1 VPKVTISDGRQGWI
15 ALRYRV
21 RLLRS
26 IQGGRRG
33 FVPEE
38 LLEIELPGSLEE
50 PVRAA
55 EPTPSE
61 RVTDPLADRRVRLEL
76 RRQIAL
82 LEKRLGELFAS
93 AFPRAGIEWGVPA
106 VGGPRILGVAEL
118 ERVRDGLAVRLR
130 EAQEEL
136 ARRGEVEEANRGLL
150 ESMVAAPERY
160 RWVRVAAE
168 DIGERPCQH
177 WHSRPR
183 WGILGMLLGW
193 WRVKHSSGCPLA
205 RGLAAP

>member
-1 VPKVTISDGRQGWI
+1 MGPCIPSAIECGICPNKSGGSLTRSRFSARPSDGWVPAPISPESIHRCHICRFPLVPKVTISDGRQGWI

-55 EPTPSE
+55 EPTSIE

-118 ERVRDGLAVRLR
+118 ERVRDGLAVRL
-130 EAQEEL
+130 
-136 ARRGEVEEANRGLL
+136 G
-150 ESMVAAPERY
+150 
-160 RWVRVAAE
+160 
-168 DIGERPCQH
+168 
-177 WHSRPR
+177 
-183 WGILGMLLGW
+183 
-193 WRVKHSSGCPLA
+193 
-205 RGLAAP
+205 